1 MAAKVGVIL
10 SGCGVYDG
18 SEIHEAV
25 ITLLALERAGALP
38 VCMAPD
44 MEQMHVVNHLTG
56 EEMSGEKRNVL
67 IEAARIARGDIHDIK
82 KVQADELDALIM
94 PGGFGAAK
102 NLSDY
107 AVKGAD
113 CDVNEDVARLIRSMH
128 GAKKPI
134 AAVCI
139 APVLVSSILGDE
151 KIPHK
156 LTIGSDEA
164 RAKDVLGRVYEYF
177 ITNFAD
183 TEGNRGGEFFTPR
196 SVVQTLVAMLEPE
209 DGSKIFDPACGSGG
223 MFVQAAEFTDDRDSL
238 SFYGQESIDQTLRL
252 CKMNLLMHDLQGDLK
267 LGNSLLNDKHEG
279 VEADYVIANPPFNVR
294 SWGADEIPGDDP
306 RLQVGSRRL
315 QPTDSNA
322 NYMWMMHFL
331 HHLGDGG
338 TAGYVMANGSMTT
351 SLTNEEETR
360 KALVDEGFVDC
371 IVQLPDKLFFGTGIP
386 ACLWFLSKNR
396 DGSNGEQERSDRILF
411 LDARDTGELVE
422 RTKRVLSE
430 DEIGRLEEVYHRFRM
445 SGEEVNE
452 EPGFSAV
459 AALEE
464 VRSNDYKLTPG
475 LYVGFE
481 DDDGDRVPF
490 EVKMPQLV
498 DQLEDQFAESRRLQK
513 EIRSNLQVVTEENA
527 GNLPTDGKEGLG

>member
-156 LTIGSDEA
+156 LTIGSDEDT
-164 RAKDVLGRVYEYF
+164 AKALEDMGSNHLVCPVR
-177 ITNFAD
+177 
-183 TEGNRGGEFFTPR
+183 EF
-196 SVVQTLVAMLEPE
+196 VVDEE
-209 DGSKIFDPACGSGG
+209 
-223 MFVQAAEFTDDRDSL
+223 
-238 SFYGQESIDQTLRL
+238 
-252 CKMNLLMHDLQGDLK
+252 NLLISSPAYMLA
-267 LGNSLLNDKHEG
+267 GNVAEAADGIERT
-279 VEADYVIANPPFNVR
+279 VEA
-294 SWGADEIPGDDP
+294 
-306 RLQVGSRRL
+306 L
-315 QPTDSNA
+315 
-322 NYMWMMHFL
+322 
-331 HHLGDGG
+331 
-338 TAGYVMANGSMTT
+338 
-351 SLTNEEETR
+351 
-360 KALVDEGFVDC
+360 
-371 IVQLPDKLFFGTGIP
+371 
-386 ACLWFLSKNR
+386 
-396 DGSNGEQERSDRILF
+396 
-411 LDARDTGELVE
+411 
-422 RTKRVLSE
+422 
-430 DEIGRLEEVYHRFRM
+430 LEM
-445 SGEEVNE
+445 
-452 EPGFSAV
+452 
-459 AALEE
+459 
-464 VRSNDYKLTPG
+464 
-475 LYVGFE
+475 
-481 DDDGDRVPF
+481 
-490 EVKMPQLV
+490 
-498 DQLEDQFAESRRLQK
+498 
-513 EIRSNLQVVTEENA
+513 I
-527 GNLPTDGKEGLG
+527 